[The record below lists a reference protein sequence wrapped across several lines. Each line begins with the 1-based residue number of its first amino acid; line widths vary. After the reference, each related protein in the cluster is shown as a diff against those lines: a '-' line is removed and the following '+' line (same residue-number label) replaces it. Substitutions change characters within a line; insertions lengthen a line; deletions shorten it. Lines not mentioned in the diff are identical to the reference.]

1 MLAPS
6 LKEHGPLGRKGHSS
20 SRNVRWWLM
29 LQSGTETDECAGVGL
44 SVLSPFYSVWGSS
57 PQDGWLHQ
65 NSGSSHLSIS
75 RRKWPQRHDQ
85 WCLLGDSKSSHVDNQ
100 YQPSQGPVQ
109 GQEYAGHPYVATVQR
124 VRTSYGDK
132 VCAALNPSMRH
143 FPWVRGVGF
152 LSLSLSSACL
162 TRRQRTHLRLQL
174 QRMQDGSA
182 GKVLAT

>member
-29 LQSGTETDECAGVGL
+29 LQSGTETDECVGVGL

-75 RRKWPQRHDQ
+75 RRKWPQRRDQ
-85 WCLLGDSKSSHVDNQ
+85 WCLLGDPNPVTLAININPHRAQ
-100 YQPSQGPVQ
+100 YRGRSMLDISMWPQPKG
-109 GQEYAGHPYVATVQR
+109 
-124 VRTSYGDK
+124 
-132 VCAALNPSMRH
+132 
-143 FPWVRGVGF
+143 
-152 LSLSLSSACL
+152 
-162 TRRQRTHLRLQL
+162 
-174 QRMQDGSA
+174 
-182 GKVLAT
+182 